1 MPNIAVELRAVTAW
15 RVTKAVGPLVI
26 VILMVVVIVVVVVV
40 VILMVVV
47 VVVVV
52 VIIVIIITVVIV
64 VIIRIGRPARRCIHW
79 RRCRSSWGD
88 HRSRGRG
95 DNGSRGSNLS
105 VLRSCRFCRE
115 RFADRCGAFK
125 SGGCD
130 ADAWGLRAVLL
141 EENVAC
147 IEQRGRILPYKRL
160 CVCHHGDGSRAE
172 DANDA

>member
-15 RVTKAVGPLVI
+15 RVTKAVGLLVI
-26 VILMVVVIVVVVVV
+26 VILMVVVI
-40 VILMVVV
+40 

-95 DNGSRGSNLS
+95 DNGSRGNNLS
-105 VLRSCRFCRE
+105 VHRSCRFCGK
-115 RFADRCGAFK
+115 RFAYWGGAFK
-125 SGGCD
+125 SGSRD
-130 ADAWGLRAVLL
+130 TDAWGWWAVLL
-141 EENVAC
+141 EQNVAG
-147 IEQRGRILPYKRL
+147 IEQRGGILPYKRL
-160 CVCHHGDGSRAE
+160 CVRHHSD
-172 DANDA
+172 

>member
-1 MPNIAVELRAVTAW
+1 MPNIAVELRAVKAW
-15 RVTKAVGPLVI
+15 RVTKAVGLLVI
-26 VILMVVVIVVVVVV
+26 VILMVVI
-40 VILMVVV
+40 
-47 VVVVV
+47 VVV

-64 VIIRIGRPARRCIHW
+64 VIIRVGRPARRCIHW
-79 RRCRSSWGD
+79 RRCRNSWGD

-130 ADAWGLRAVLL
+130 TDAWGLWAVLL
-141 EENVAC
+141 EKNVAG

-160 CVCHHGDGSRAE
+160 CVRHHGDGSRAE

>member
-15 RVTKAVGPLVI
+15 RVTKAVGLLVI
-26 VILMVVVIVVVVVV
+26 VILMVVVIVVVV
-40 VILMVVV
+40 IL
-47 VVVVV
+47 VVVV

-64 VIIRIGRPARRCIHW
+64 IIIRIGRPARRCIHW

-130 ADAWGLRAVLL
+130 TDAWGLWAVLL
-141 EENVAC
+141 EKNVAG

-160 CVCHHGDGSRAE
+160 CVRHHGDGSRAE

>member
-15 RVTKAVGPLVI
+15 RVTKAVGLLVI
-26 VILMVVVIVVVVVV
+26 VILMVVIIVVVVVV
-40 VILMVVV
+40 VI
-47 VVVVV
+47 
-52 VIIVIIITVVIV
+52 IIIITVVIV

-105 VLRSCRFCRE
+105 VLRSCRFCGE
-115 RFADRCGAFK
+115 RFADGCGAFK

-130 ADAWGLRAVLL
+130 TDAWGLWAVLL
-141 EENVAC
+141 EENVAGV
-147 IEQRGRILPYKRL
+147 E
-160 CVCHHGDGSRAE
+160 
-172 DANDA
+172 